1 MVNTKRTLQTKLF
14 AGFVLITL
22 FAIAVPAFLS
32 RSALYDN
39 YLNHVT
45 EHSFEQTAIIKSI
58 LETNP
63 TPEQLQALL
72 KSSEQNGN
80 RLTIINS
87 KGTTL
92 FDSHVDRQALA
103 DMDNHNDRP
112 EVEEARS
119 KGKGVST
126 RYSNTLSID
135 SVYTAVTFGDGK
147 IIRLALPLADVHLS
161 FATHLSTLSIIFVIA
176 TIICLAMSVFI
187 TQRVRKGVDSM
198 AEVVAEIATNKG
210 GRRLTRVPG
219 KEFLPLAHAVNHMAE
234 SIEKYVETTTD
245 QRSQL
250 EIILDSVHEGI
261 LVLSPTGAIRR
272 YNKALAELFPAVEGA
287 KEKQVIE
294 AIPIPDLQHKV
305 EEFLENT
312 RKDENQANVDP
323 LHFEYGG
330 KFLVTHL
337 SQPVLASQS
346 NQSVGAVLVI
356 YNATTIM
363 RLERVRRDFIANISH
378 ELRTPLTAISGYAE
392 TLLSMDNLNDDQ
404 RKFSA
409 IIYKHAN
416 GLAKVIHDLLALT
429 RIEKADDSIVL
440 EPVSP
445 FLPCQEAIKLCSE
458 QAAQKNIR
466 FSLHMPGLEGDV
478 VANSETGEVNYLPTF
493 KNDSG
498 SENQGHENT
507 QGGKVNKDSGGNKG
521 SAHIL
526 DIRHE
531 SSEFKERDSAFGET
545 HAFGR
550 SGRRGESAKPGK
562 PNGPNLYDAFGGSS
576 ITATPRIM
584 GNAPMLTQ
592 VFRNL
597 LENACR
603 YSPEDGT
610 IVISAHVANNEMVF
624 AIKDQGPG
632 IAQSELP
639 QIFERLY
646 QVNKERNSGSSGIG
660 LAICKHI
667 IRLHK
672 GVIWAESPYENYAT
686 AMLFTLPLEEPL
698 T

>member
-58 LETNP
+58 LESNP
-63 TPEQLQALL
+63 TPEQMQALL

-80 RLTIINS
+80 RLTIIDS

-92 FDSHVDRQALA
+92 FDSHVDSQALA

-112 EVEEARS
+112 EVEEART

-135 SVYTAVTFGDGK
+135 SVYTAVTFDDGK

-161 FATHLSTLSIIFVIA
+161 FATHLSTLSIIFLIA

-187 TQRVRKGVDSM
+187 TQRVRKGVDDM

-245 QRSQL
+245 QRTQL

-272 YNKALAELFPAVEGA
+272 YNKALVELFPAVESA
-287 KEKQVIE
+287 KERQVIE

-305 EEFLENT
+305 EQFLEKT
-312 RKDENQANVDP
+312 RKGENQTSAEP

-330 KFLVTHL
+330 NFLVTHL
-337 SQPVLASQS
+337 SQPVLASHS

-392 TLLSMDNLNDDQ
+392 TLLSMEDMNDDQ
-404 RKFSA
+404 KKFSA

-466 FSLHMPGLEGDV
+466 FSLDMPGLHGDL
-478 VANSETGEVNYLPTF
+478 VANSGGGEVNYLPTF
-493 KNDSG
+493 KNDNG
-498 SENQGHENT
+498 SESSQNNKNT
-507 QGGKVNKDSGGNKG
+507 KDHKASSGNKDSV
-521 SAHIL
+521 HIL
-526 DIRHE
+526 D
-531 SSEFKERDSAFGET
+531 KKQET
-545 HAFGR
+545 AGLEGR
-550 SGRRGESAKPGK
+550 SGVLGEHS
-562 PNGPNLYDAFGGSS
+562 
-576 ITATPRIM
+576 TTTTPRIM

-603 YSPEDGT
+603 YSPEGGT
-610 IVISAHVANNEMVF
+610 IVISAHVTNDEMVF

-632 IAQSELP
+632 IAKSELS

-672 GVIWAESPYENYAT
+672 GMIWAESPYESYAT
-686 AMLFTLPLEEPL
+686 AMLFTLPLEEPV